1 MDDTLLATI
10 LNPFTQLHIPIGVWV
25 ENLINWLVTNF
36 HDFFHLITLPIDRI
50 LEATQTTLMGIPPL
64 IFILAFW
71 LLAWQVA
78 GLRSA
83 ILPTLAL
90 IFIGLFGAWDKAM
103 VTLSLI
109 ITAVFFCIIIGIPL
123 GVVAARNDKFE
134 ISIRPILDAMQTTP
148 AFVYL
153 VPVVMLFGVGNV
165 PGVIVTII
173 FALPPLIRLTNLGL
187 RQVSPHVIEAAL
199 AFGASKTQL
208 LFKVQLPLAT
218 RTIMAGLNQTL
229 MMSLAMVV
237 IGSMIAVGGLGQ
249 MVLRG
254 IGRLDMALAT
264 VGGIGIVLMAIS
276 LDRLTQA
283 LSRPPREK
291 KVRHWYQQG
300 PVALVVKAFSAS
312 RASEPP
318 GPQPATVEMKQNP

>member
-1 MDDTLLATI
+1 MAGTTGGVWENIAD
-10 LNPFTQLHIPIGVWV
+10 PFDILHIPVGTWV
-25 ENLINWLVTNF
+25 EALLNWLVTNF
-36 HDFFHLITLPIDRI
+36 HDFFRMVTLPIARI
-50 LEATQTTLMGIPPL
+50 LEATQGALTSFSPL
-64 IFILAFW
+64 VFLIIVW
-71 LLAWQVA
+71 LLSWQAVGA
-78 GLRSA
+78 RIA
-83 ILPTLAL
+83 ILPTISLTC
-90 IFIGLFGAWDKAM
+90 IGLIGAWENAM
-103 VTLSLI
+103 LTLALI

-123 GVVAARNDKFE
+123 GVLAARNDKFE
-134 ISIRPILDAMQTTP
+134 AGIRPVLDAMQTTP

-173 FALPPLIRLTNLGL
+173 FALAPLIRLTTLGL
-187 RQVSPHVIEAAL
+187 RQVSPFVIEAAT
-199 AFGASKTQL
+199 AFGASETQL
-208 LFKVQLPLAT
+208 LFKVQLPLAA

-264 VGGIGIVLMAIS
+264 VGGIGIVLLAIT

-291 KVRHWYQQG
+291 KVRHWYNRG
-300 PVALVVKAFSAS
+300 PVALIMKTLK
-312 RASEPP
+312 P
-318 GPQPATVEMKQNP
+318 GGFRPGV

>member
-1 MDDTLLATI
+1 MFEEAV
-10 LNPFTQLHIPIGVWV
+10 IPLDEWVSLFVEWLV
-25 ENLINWLVTNF
+25 ENYRDFFQAIKWPVEATLNGIDAGLNWLPPVVVIVAIAIVAWRFSGKTLAVFSLVTLTF
-36 HDFFHLITLPIDRI
+36 VGLLGLWAETM
-50 LEATQTTLMGIPPL
+50 TTL
-64 IFILAFW
+64 
-71 LLAWQVA
+71 
-78 GLRSA
+78 
-83 ILPTLAL
+83 
-90 IFIGLFGAWDKAM
+90 AM
-103 VTLSLI
+103 VLASV
-109 ITAVFFCIIIGIPL
+109 VFCALVGVPL
-123 GVVAARNDKFE
+123 GIWAGRSDQVE
-134 ISIRPILDAMQTTP
+134 MSMRPVLDAMQTTP

-173 FALPPLIRLTNLGL
+173 FALAPLIRLTNLGL
-187 RQVSPHVIEAAL
+187 RQVSPHVVEAAV
-199 AFGASKTQL
+199 AFGASQKQL
-208 LFKVQLPLAT
+208 LFKVQLPLAI

-264 VGGIGIVLMAIS
+264 VGGIGIVLLAIT

-291 KVRHWYQQG
+291 KVRHWYDRG
-300 PVALVVKAFSAS
+300 PAALILKTF
-312 RASEPP
+312 
-318 GPQPATVEMKQNP
+318 QPKSSQ